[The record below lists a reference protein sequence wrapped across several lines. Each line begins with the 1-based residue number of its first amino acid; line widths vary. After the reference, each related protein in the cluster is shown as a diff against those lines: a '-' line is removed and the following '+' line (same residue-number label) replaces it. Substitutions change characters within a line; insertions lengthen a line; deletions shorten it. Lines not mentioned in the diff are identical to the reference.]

1 MLLEISQLLNRALV
15 KVFADPIK
23 RSWFNLFCV
32 MNYDRSGKVTY
43 VELAKFLRKNIH
55 ISLEDLPEAKL
66 LSVWMALDA
75 DDSGSIN
82 GGEFG
87 HFMRLA
93 DMERAK
99 GPPPKT
105 WKQKLMED
113 QQERGRLTRRE
124 SDKQVGKDMFAS
136 LAEVPPADKDTVRR
150 LSELLNSKLTLFPRV
165 EDRTWYKLFHYI
177 DHNGTGR
184 ISWYEFRAFI
194 RTTLE
199 LSQDRLPD
207 ERIKAV
213 WKALDAD
220 GSGYIAVA
228 EFGPFIGLGK
238 HMANRRKH
246 EKSPQEIY
254 QAKFAATQRR
264 RDHEN
269 ALAAHVSLRR
279 ISDRTDYLQREAASL
294 EALLQN
300 AQHAKMRIDETL
312 STKMHFS
319 ASAPSLPSLKAD
331 VRPAIP

>member
-199 LSQDRLPD
+199 LSQERLTLTLTSTST
-207 ERIKAV
+207 RTRTL
-213 WKALDAD
+213 ALT
-220 GSGYIAVA
+220 
-228 EFGPFIGLGK
+228 LG
-238 HMANRRKH
+238 
-246 EKSPQEIY
+246 
-254 QAKFAATQRR
+254 
-264 RDHEN
+264 
-269 ALAAHVSLRR
+269 AHVAGR
-279 ISDRTDYLQREAASL
+279 
-294 EALLQN
+294 
-300 AQHAKMRIDETL
+300 
-312 STKMHFS
+312 
-319 ASAPSLPSLKAD
+319 
-331 VRPAIP
+331 